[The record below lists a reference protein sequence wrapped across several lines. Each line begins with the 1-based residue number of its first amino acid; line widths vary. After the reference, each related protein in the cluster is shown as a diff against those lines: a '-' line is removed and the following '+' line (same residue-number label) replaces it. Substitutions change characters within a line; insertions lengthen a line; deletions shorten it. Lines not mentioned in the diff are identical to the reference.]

1 LITHFLDYWI
11 KNALAENGEVK
22 KYNMIYILLSLLI
35 LTIKYIDQLFFL
47 IRYANKQETLKEWRQ
62 IKGGKIVKEGRV
74 YVRNFRHTNELCD
87 YYHKH
92 MSFRRVRTL
101 STSFI
106 RDLPLPNC
114 DLEVDE
120 LSTTCLLRPPGL
132 LSIAYQAGCNPSIY
146 RSHL

>member
-1 LITHFLDYWI
+1 
-11 KNALAENGEVK
+11 
-22 KYNMIYILLSLLI
+22 M
-35 LTIKYIDQLFFL
+35 
-47 IRYANKQETLKEWRQ
+47 KERRQ
-62 IKGGKIVKEGRV
+62 FKGRKTAKEGSMH
-74 YVRNFRHTNELCD
+74 VRNFRHTNELCD

-114 DLEVDE
+114 DLKVDE

-132 LSIAYQAGCNPSIY
+132 LSIPHQAGCNPSIY
-146 RSHL
+146 GSHL